1 MSSVALGNKTE
12 LPHLLYNFVNIME
25 GFGASMTKKERSLR
39 KAPAII
45 RKADKALK
53 VAVAKVVEDRR
64 KSGDPLVVWRNG
76 KVVKIPA
83 NRLSRPA

>member
-1 MSSVALGNKTE
+1 M
-12 LPHLLYNFVNIME
+12 M
-25 GFGASMTKKERSLR
+25 KKERSLR
-39 KAPAII
+39 KAPPII

-64 KSGDPLVVWRNG
+64 RSGDPLVVWQNG

-83 NRLSRPA
+83 NRLPRPA

>member
-1 MSSVALGNKTE
+1 M
-12 LPHLLYNFVNIME
+12 
-25 GFGASMTKKERSLR
+25 KKRPSLR
-39 KAPAII
+39 GAPLLI

-53 VAVAKVVEDRR
+53 VAVAKVIAAHR

-83 NRLSRPA
+83 